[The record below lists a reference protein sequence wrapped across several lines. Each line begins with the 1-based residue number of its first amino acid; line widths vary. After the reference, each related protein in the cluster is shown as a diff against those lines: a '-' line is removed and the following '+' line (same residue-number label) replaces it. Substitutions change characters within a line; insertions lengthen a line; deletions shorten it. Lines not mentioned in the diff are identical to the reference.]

1 MESRVDRRRHEEG
14 PLVAQKHNRRRSL
27 PTEEGVFPGHFPSSI
42 LTFPSFFPLL
52 RIHSSRLPSTNA
64 AIRTMDTAYWY
75 MHEIRDQITGNQV
88 ESFPSTN
95 HALCCTYQMTPTVET
110 EDIDRLQPA
119 TRAVAASEEMYRWLF
134 FSDFVVAPRV
144 HFCHFN
150 AFRMPVLFFAPWEI
164 RPGHFHFRFL
174 SHILLFYCFRQAGR
188 GMQIFILLFS
198 EPGVCGF
205 ADPCMRFIWAI

>member
-1 MESRVDRRRHEEG
+1 
-14 PLVAQKHNRRRSL
+14 
-27 PTEEGVFPGHFPSSI
+27 
-42 LTFPSFFPLL
+42 
-52 RIHSSRLPSTNA
+52 
-64 AIRTMDTAYWY
+64 
-75 MHEIRDQITGNQV
+75 
-88 ESFPSTN
+88 
-95 HALCCTYQMTPTVET
+95 MTPTVET

-188 GMQIFILLFS
+188 QENANFYPLILGTWGLWICRSLYAFYMGHIKSPWATVMVLIMVYLFCNWGDSGCRNALPYHWSS
-198 EPGVCGF
+198 EHSRT
-205 ADPCMRFIWAI
+205 RFLRARKRGAFGASANEANANRQEGK